1 MGIDQS
7 GRAARQRGY
16 HRPGGQRHRPA
27 QHRPWPGARHPLQG
41 GRATRDQGQ
50 HPEPRPGR
58 CRRAGRQVRG
68 RGTPSRRGDRAGLAA
83 QGSGGQG
90 ARRSAGAHERPRV
103 TSGILNVNKPAG
115 PSSFAVVR
123 TLRRLPG
130 VVKAGHGGTLD
141 PAADGVLPI
150 LINAAT
156 RLTDF
161 IHEWPK
167 TYLAA
172 VTFGYTSDTG
182 DREGTITAS
191 GDPQTITRDRIE
203 AVLPAFTGRIEQV
216 PPMFSALK
224 QGGEA
229 LYRKA
234 RRGEAV
240 DRPARAVEIFSLRL
254 LDYDPATG
262 VGRLEVS
269 SGRGMYVR
277 SLANDLGAALGC
289 GAYLSRL
296 TRAALGPLT
305 LAEAIPMAT
314 LVGEGEAWT
323 RRLLPIDL
331 PLRSWPAVALD
342 AAGAAAIRR
351 GQAIPSPNTT
361 AGRYRLVGPDGDLL
375 AWREADATPRIQPR
389 AVFAS

>member
-1 MGIDQS
+1 M
-7 GRAARQRGY
+7 
-16 HRPGGQRHRPA
+16 
-27 QHRPWPGARHPLQG
+27 
-41 GRATRDQGQ
+41 
-50 HPEPRPGR
+50 
-58 CRRAGRQVRG
+58 
-68 RGTPSRRGDRAGLAA
+68 
-83 QGSGGQG
+83 
-90 ARRSAGAHERPRV
+90 
-103 TSGILNVNKPAG
+103 TSGILNVNKPTG

-123 TLRRLPG
+123 ALRRLPG

-156 RLTDF
+156 RLTAF

-167 TYLAA
+167 TYLAI
-172 VTFGYTSDTG
+172 VTFGSTSDTG

-191 GDPQTITRDRIE
+191 GDAATISRERIE
-203 AVLPAFTGRIEQV
+203 AALPAFTGRIEQV

-240 DRPARAVEIFSLRL
+240 DRRPRLVEIFSIRL
-254 LDYDPATG
+254 ADYDPTTA

-289 GAYLSRL
+289 GAYLSGL
-296 TRAALGPLT
+296 TRTAIGPLSV
-305 LAEAIPMAT
+305 ADAVPMAT
-314 LVGEGEAWT
+314 LAAEGEGWT
-323 RRLLPIDL
+323 RRLLPMDL
-331 PLRSWPAVALD
+331 PLRDWPAVALD
-342 AAGAAAIRR
+342 AAGAAAVRR
-351 GQAIPSPNTT
+351 GQTVPAPNAA
-361 AGRYRLVGPDGDLL
+361 AGRYRLLGPDGDLL
-375 AWREADATPRIQPR
+375 AWGEADATRRIQPR
-389 AVFAS
+389 AVFA